1 MTALFS
7 IIIFSNFNL
16 ISIKF
21 KRSIHQNNLEN
32 SPFKTTYKLSKEERK
47 KNELPPN
54 KYSEK
59 MWELSMNPVDGKPNP
74 EKLLELL
81 NEDLEFKRCVTLRA
95 TKRRAHF
102 LSIQKE
108 IESYAEL

>member
-1 MTALFS
+1 LKKKYTYITWTALFS

-59 MWELSMNPVDGKPNP
+59 MWELSMNPIDGKPDP
-74 EKLLELL
+74 EKLFELQYEL
-81 NEDLEFKRCVTLRA
+81 RKNRFKSKKCPYCSR
-95 TKRRAHF
+95 
-102 LSIQKE
+102 
-108 IESYAEL
+108 